1 MNNQVIKNNTLEEP
15 KGSDVTGREA
25 MVTMEPQDHYLG
37 CPVAVI
43 LVQRAETDEEAW
55 RRHVASHPEHSN
67 IRIRIFHHQ

>member
-1 MNNQVIKNNTLEEP
+1 
-15 KGSDVTGREA
+15 
-25 MVTMEPQDHYLG
+25 MVTMEPQHHYLG
-37 CPVAVI
+37 CPIAVI